1 MPSGPSQMYPRRKV
15 MGSVDTQEITVTFSV
30 TMFQLSNILT
40 TTASEKRSLAAQ
52 APEQETNM
60 TAHA

>member
-1 MPSGPSQMYPRRKV
+1 MPDVPAAKV
-15 MGSVDTQEITVTFSV
+15 MGSVDTQEVTVTFSV

-40 TTASEKRSLAAQ
+40 TTASEKRSLAAKAQ
-52 APEQETNM
+52 EQETNM